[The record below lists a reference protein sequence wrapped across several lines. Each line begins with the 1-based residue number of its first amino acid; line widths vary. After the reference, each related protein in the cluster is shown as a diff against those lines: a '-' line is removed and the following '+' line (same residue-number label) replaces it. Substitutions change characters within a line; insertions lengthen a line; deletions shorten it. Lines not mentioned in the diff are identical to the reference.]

1 MRHAFR
7 AGFGTGRAPGVAPPA
22 VVLSGPALA
31 STVPFVP
38 LDTTFDVRSDAGGKD
53 PDQHSATLRRYHR
66 LLWSKPLPSGAA
78 FDLDDS
84 TPGVYLHHK
93 SALGEFFLGSDSAV
107 PSFTRWKSMAT
118 LMSVFPENEHEAF
131 RTAVYTI
138 GGTIVF
144 PSNGI
149 DGKATLNGA
158 RGFNRRIADRMDL
171 TLECI
176 RRHYR
181 GEDHPL
187 AEAVER
193 YADFFT
199 LFGDFRGFVNHFL
212 LQDLVDDEQV
222 RFFMPFDEFQ
232 SSSVPDNAKAYREYR
247 RLSTE
252 WIHARNRRIAALPL
266 P

>member
-1 MRHAFR
+1 
-7 AGFGTGRAPGVAPPA
+7 
-22 VVLSGPALA
+22 VLGPAPA
-31 STVPFVP
+31 STVPLVP
-38 LDTTFDVRSDAGGKD
+38 LDTTFDLRTDAGGKD

-66 LLWSKPLPSGAA
+66 LLWSKPLPSGAS

-84 TPGVYLHHK
+84 SPGVYLHHK
-93 SALGEFFLGSDSAV
+93 SALGEFVLGSDSVV
-107 PSFTRWKSMAT
+107 PSFTRWKSMAA
-118 LMSVFPENEHEAF
+118 LMSGFPEEEHEAF
-131 RTAVYTI
+131 RTAGYTI
-138 GGTIVF
+138 GGMMVF
-144 PSNGI
+144 PSNRV

-199 LFGDFRGFVNHFL
+199 LFGDFRGYVDHFL
-212 LQDLVDDEQV
+212 LQDIVDDEEV
-222 RFFMPFDEFQ
+222 RFFTPFDEFR
-232 SSSVPDNAKAYREYR
+232 SPSVPENAEAYREYR
-247 RLSTE
+247 RLSIE
-252 WIHARNRRIAALPL
+252 WIDARNRRIAALPF